1 MKCQKIHAI
10 HQLLKAHALY
20 NKDEQ
25 YIIEDGQ
32 VIIVD
37 EFTGR
42 KMVGRRWSDGLHQAV
57 EAKEGVVVR
66 GETQT
71 LATITIQNY
80 FRMYDKLAGMTGT
93 AETEEGEFHQI
104 YGLSVMVIP
113 TNRPIVRE
121 DRHDL
126 VYRTKREKYNA
137 IMDEIERLNK
147 LELPVLVGTVSVD
160 VSETLSRMLKRRG
173 IQHSVLNAKYHLQEA
188 TIVAEAGR
196 PSAVT
201 IATNMAGRGTD
212 IKLGPG
218 VTDGR
223 TVAWSRAHDIDIKEL
238 KQSADPA
245 LVFDPEKLA
254 DDDEVEVGGLHILGS
269 ERHEAR

>member
-1 MKCQKIHAI
+1 MDERGHSIHLSDLGLDELSPQHPQTFVVPDIAQELGKIEHDAEMPIEEKRERRAALEREYAEKSQKIHAI
-10 HQLLKAHALY
+10 HQLAKAYTLY
-20 NKDEQ
+20 NRDEQ

-32 VIIVD
+32 VIIVV

-42 KMVGRRWSDGLHQAV
+42 KMAGRRWSDGRHQAV

-80 FRMYDKLAGMTGT
+80 FRMIDKLGGMTGT
-93 AETEEGEFHQI
+93 AETEEGEFHHI
-104 YGLSVMVIP
+104 YGLTVMVIP

-137 IMDEIERLNK
+137 IMDEIERLNI
-147 LELPVLVGTVSVD
+147 LQLPVLVGTVSVD

-188 TIVAEAGR
+188 TI
-196 PSAVT
+196 
-201 IATNMAGRGTD
+201 
-212 IKLGPG
+212 
-218 VTDGR
+218 
-223 TVAWSRAHDIDIKEL
+223 
-238 KQSADPA
+238 
-245 LVFDPEKLA
+245 
-254 DDDEVEVGGLHILGS
+254 
-269 ERHEAR
+269 